1 MKKITIIGLGMM
13 GASFALALKRA
24 GLAQSVCG
32 VARRSAALEEA
43 LQKGIIDC
51 GTTNI
56 GVGVR
61 DAEMVVIA
69 TPVCAV
75 MNLLPMLSEL
85 KYSGVIIDLGSTK
98 QAICE
103 IAETFPQLRFVG
115 CHPMAGSE
123 IPGLIG
129 ANAALFD
136 GAPVIITPADNVDPA
151 LLERVTGLWE
161 ALGCRISFMNPE
173 KHDFSVAVIS
183 HLPYLASVITM
194 NTAAE
199 LAQDDPGIFSL
210 IAGGFRDTTRISEGD
225 PVMWRDI
232 CLTNRSHILTA
243 IEQFKT
249 CLNDVE
255 QALKVQDA
263 NLLQNIFQTSQ
274 QRRKTYIQR
283 KKCIMP

>member
-1 MKKITIIGLGMM
+1 MEKVTIIGMGMM

-75 MNLLPMLSEL
+75 MNLLSMLSEL
-85 KYSGVIIDLGSTK
+85 KYTGVIIDLGSTK

-161 ALGCRISFMNPE
+161 ALGCRITFMNPE
-173 KHDFSVAVIS
+173 EHDFSVAVIS

-210 IAGGFRDTTRISEGD
+210 IAGGFRDTTRISAGD

-232 CLTNRSHILTA
+232 CLTNRGHILTA
-243 IEQFKT
+243 LAKLKSW
-249 CLNDVE
+249 LNDVE
-255 QALKVQDA
+255 QAVESEDSDRLY
-263 NLLQNIFQTSQ
+263 NIFQTSQ
-274 QRRKTYIQR
+274 KQRRTYIP
-283 KKCIMP
+283 KNGK

>member
-1 MKKITIIGLGMM
+1 
-13 GASFALALKRA
+13 
-24 GLAQSVCG
+24 
-32 VARRSAALEEA
+32 
-43 LQKGIIDC
+43 
-51 GTTNI
+51 
-56 GVGVR
+56 
-61 DAEMVVIA
+61 
-69 TPVCAV
+69 
-75 MNLLPMLSEL
+75 
-85 KYSGVIIDLGSTK
+85 
-98 QAICE
+98 
-103 IAETFPQLRFVG
+103 
-115 CHPMAGSE
+115 
-123 IPGLIG
+123 
-129 ANAALFD
+129 
-136 GAPVIITPADNVDPA
+136 
-151 LLERVTGLWE
+151 
-161 ALGCRISFMNPE
+161 MNPKE
-173 KHDFSVAVIS
+173 HDFSVAVIS

-232 CLTNRSHILTA
+232 CITNRVNILTA
-243 IEQFKT
+243 IEQFKA